1 MERKRGPIHVSQA
14 LSELIVRRGWARS
27 AGDEQLQEAWK
38 KAAGAKLARRTR
50 VLGIRDGVLRVGV
63 AHAALLSE
71 LESFHKQDILQRIQG
86 IRPDFRIRDVKFLLR
101 GELASP

>member
-1 MERKRGPIHVSQA
+1 MERRRGPIHVSQA

-27 AGDEQLQEAWK
+27 AGDQQLQDAWK
-38 KAAGAKLARRTR
+38 QAVGAKFAQRTR
-50 VLGIRDGVLRVGV
+50 VLGVRDGVLRVGV

-71 LESFHKQDILQRIQG
+71 LESFHKQEILERIRSV
-86 IRPDFRIRDVKFLLR
+86 RPDFRIRDLKFLLR

>member
-27 AGDEQLQEAWK
+27 AGDEQLQQVWK
-38 KAAGAKLARRTR
+38 DAAGAKFAQRTR
-50 VLGIRDGVLRVGV
+50 VLGVRDGVLRVGV

-71 LESFHKQDILQRIQG
+71 LESFHKQNILERIRSL
-86 IRPDFRIRDVKFLLR
+86 RPDLRIRDLKFLLR
-101 GELASP
+101 GDLTSS

>member
-38 KAAGAKLARRTR
+38 EAAGAKLAQRTR

-71 LESFHKQDILQRIQG
+71 LESFHKQDILQRIRG

-101 GELASP
+101 GDLASP